1 MSAQVI
7 SRLFIDPPLRGATH
21 FGFDRKEILG
31 LAGLS
36 TDALDN
42 CKAGLDAQSYSQLMI
57 AIWKHCNDECMGF
70 APTPVRFGTFAM
82 MAKAVISCTSLDH
95 ALHRAQRFYSLVAGA
110 PGIRIEKS
118 EHLARIVIEHNPSF
132 DPDRFLSESLLAVWH
147 RFSSW
152 LVGQGIPL
160 LSVSCA
166 YPKPQH
172 AALYQTVFAT
182 PINFDADATALIVP
196 ARVLDLAIIQTPAS
210 LRAFLQHSPA
220 DFLARPNPHQSMT
233 GRVRKLLQQ
242 SQPNNLP
249 SLNQAADTLG
259 TSAATLRRR
268 LATEQI
274 SYQQLK
280 DAFRQQEA
288 SRLLAQSDTCI
299 RDIADYLGF
308 TESSAFQRAYRKWT
322 GVTPGSY
329 RANQRK
335 ASQ

>member
-1 MSAQVI
+1 
-7 SRLFIDPPLRGATH
+7 
-21 FGFDRKEILG
+21 
-31 LAGLS
+31 
-36 TDALDN
+36 
-42 CKAGLDAQSYSQLMI
+42 
-57 AIWKHCNDECMGF
+57 
-70 APTPVRFGTFAM
+70 
-82 MAKAVISCTSLDH
+82 
-95 ALHRAQRFYSLVAGA
+95 
-110 PGIRIEKS
+110 
-118 EHLARIVIEHNPSF
+118 
-132 DPDRFLSESLLAVWH
+132 
-147 RFSSW
+147 
-152 LVGQGIPL
+152 
-160 LSVSCA
+160 
-166 YPKPQH
+166 
-172 AALYQTVFAT
+172 
-182 PINFDADATALIVP
+182 
-196 ARVLDLAIIQTPAS
+196 
-210 LRAFLQHSPA
+210 
-220 DFLARPNPHQSMT
+220 MT